1 MKKKRAFTLAEVL
14 VVLALV
20 GFLFTLTLPN
30 MIQKQ
35 GSAEYIK
42 KARNTQLL
50 LQEALNETSAVNHNY
65 TPDDWETVRFSENK
79 SEAIIKELSKRL
91 KILSYCG
98 NSPKGCFAPQ
108 GYRTISGIPTN
119 VIFQEMKPNRNYV
132 DKESFQVQSQQSNNN
147 DLQNENEDY
156 NNTEVRRDKLEYT
169 EARPQFSSTYIS
181 LLEGGSVVLKTN
193 STYCNGKIPSTDEL
207 ERQLC
212 GTVFIDVNGPATPN
226 MLGVDVFGFY
236 LSGNSLLPMGF
247 YGDDFSFNTNCLRD
261 DQENK
266 FNGLGCSA
274 WALVNKNMD
283 YRKCVAGK
291 IIDWT
296 TKTKCDAPAPNTNTQ
311 TK

>member
-1 MKKKRAFTLAEVL
+1 MKKKSAFTLAEVL

-20 GFLFTLTLPN
+20 GFLFTLTLPTL
-30 MIQKQ
+30 IQKQ
-35 GSAEYIK
+35 GSVEYIK
-42 KARNTQLL
+42 KAKQTQDL
-50 LQEALNETSAVNHNY
+50 LQQAFNETAAINHNY
-65 TPDDWETVRFSENK
+65 TPDDWETVRYSENK

-98 NSPKGCFAPQ
+98 SSPKGCFAPQ

-119 VIFQEMKPNRNYV
+119 AIFQEMKPSRNHI
-132 DKESFQVQSQQSNNN
+132 DKESFRVQHKQYNN
-147 DLQNENEDY
+147 DYSKNEDEEY
-156 NNTEVRRDKLEYT
+156 YTEEEQEKLEYT

-193 STYCNGKIPSTDEL
+193 STYCNGKITSIDEI

-247 YGDDFSFNTNCLRD
+247 YGDDFSFNTNCSRN

-291 IIDWT
+291 TIDWT
-296 TKTKCDAPAPNTNTQ
+296 TRTKCDAPVSNTNTQ